1 MSLIHKI
8 IKTFM
13 HNPMPDHVQDVFA
26 HWLLSPENAEEKNA
40 ALEREWNALCDSSE
54 EDSLSSVTRWARLKR
69 IHKMMNPEKR
79 NRKGIFLTWH
89 AVAACMAGFLL
100 VSAMTF
106 LFDRDVVDESLT
118 CFVTSTGKGE
128 FTLPDGSVVWL
139 NSDSRLEYRGD
150 LSGDERRVVLYGEA
164 FFDVQPSDAFFVVDM
179 GEVDVK
185 VLGTEFN
192 ARNTEAYG
200 NYEVTLKSGKV
211 LVESERFKGVSL
223 APGQQFI
230 APQSLETAIVRNV
243 DTDNYT
249 SWMEK
254 SLNFDNATLSAVIT
268 NLEHWFNVDID
279 IDPDININTRISLTV
294 RHESLCKTL
303 DLITTLTGYRCEYVC
318 EYSVKLTK

>member
-1 MSLIHKI
+1 
-8 IKTFM
+8 M

-69 IHKMMNPEKR
+69 IHLKMNPEKR
-79 NRKGIFLTWH
+79 NRKGVFLTWR
-89 AVAACMAGFLL
+89 AVAACLAGFLL

-106 LFDRDVVDESLT
+106 LFDRDVVDEPLT

-150 LSGDERRVVLYGEA
+150 LSGDERKVVLHGEA
-164 FFDVQPSDAFFVVDM
+164 FFDVKPSDAFFVVDM
-179 GEVDVK
+179 GDVDVK

-200 NYEVTLKSGKV
+200 NYEITLKSGKV
-211 LVESERFKGVSL
+211 QVESERFKGVSL

-230 APQSLETAIVRNV
+230 APQTLETAMVRNV
-243 DTDNYT
+243 DTDDYT
-249 SWMEK
+249 SWMEN
-254 SLNFDNATLSAVIT
+254 SLNFDNATLATVIT
-268 NLEHWFNVDID
+268 NLEHWFNVNID
-279 IDPDININTRISLTV
+279 IDPDINKNTRISMTV

-303 DLITTLTGYRCEYVC
+303 DLIRTLTGYGYEYVC
-318 EYSVKLTK
+318 GDSVKLTK